1 MSYQADSPDYFF
13 TIPSWPDFTI
23 MNDEVSGRVP
33 VTKIDSWRALSG
45 ILEGD
50 FFNRRDEELIYRG
63 QRRYNWPLSPSLG
76 REDARRI
83 VTRDVAEVQLAHF
96 RKAVRGR
103 LEDHDL
109 IEAEEEYELWAV
121 GQHYGL
127 ETPLLDW
134 SYSPYVALFFAFERE
149 DRSQETPNPYRAI
162 FLLNKTHVEAEDR
175 CPSVSILEPR
185 KDDHGR
191 LVNQAG
197 LFTYSD
203 YDETLEASLI
213 NSLTE
218 EVLGD
223 FLEGEEA
230 STLARYIC
238 KIYIPNEGRVSC
250 LRHLRLMNVHHASLF
265 PDLIG
270 AAQYC
275 NELVAEYAAQG
286 RVETRSIAINIP
298 IKQPND
304 TGLEAAITPRD
315 IEGRILDA
323 LKSSKFN
330 REVEAPRLAQ
340 IAKELA
346 TETKKH
352 ISVDWEKRDSVKA
365 SMRNAARSVLRR
377 LGYPATGREE
387 VLDSL
392 FKVLIDTNSE
402 WR

>member
-1 MSYQADSPDYFF
+1 MSDLADTPDYF
-13 TIPSWPDFTI
+13 TDIPYWPDFTI
-23 MNDEVSGRVP
+23 KNDEVSGRVP
-33 VTKIDSWRALSG
+33 VTKVASWRALSE
-45 ILEGD
+45 ILENE
-50 FFNRRDEELIYRG
+50 FFNRRNAELIYRG
-63 QRRYNWPLSPSLG
+63 QRRYDWPIAPSLG
-76 REDARRI
+76 REDPRHV
-83 VTRDVAEVQLAHF
+83 VTKSVADIQLIQF

-103 LEDHDL
+103 LEDHAL
-109 IEAEEEYELWAV
+109 VEEKEENELWAV

-149 DRSQETPNPYRAI
+149 DRLQEAPNPYRAI

-175 CPSVSILEPR
+175 CPAVSILEPR

-203 YDETLEASLI
+203 YGETLEASLI

-238 KIYIPNEGRVSC
+238 KIYIPNEDRVSC

-275 NELVAEYAAQG
+275 NELVAEYAAQA
-286 RVETRSIAINIP
+286 RVEAKPVEKAIPTVP
-298 IKQPND
+298 IGGPE
-304 TGLEAAITPRD
+304 LEPAAASHYL
-315 IEGRILDA
+315 ESRILDN
-323 LKSSKFN
+323 LKSSKFS
-330 REVEAPRLAQ
+330 REVEALRLAQ
-340 IAKELA
+340 IANELA
-346 TETKKH
+346 TEIEKH
-352 ISVDWEKRDSVKA
+352 KSVDWEKRDSIKA
-365 SMRNAARSVLRR
+365 SMRNAARTVLRR
-377 LGYPATGREE
+377 LGYPASGREE
-387 VLDSL
+387 VLDAL
-392 FKVLIDTNSE
+392 FKVLINS
-402 WR
+402 R

>member
-1 MSYQADSPDYFF
+1 MSDQADTTSHFDKVSAWPEF
-13 TIPSWPDFTI
+13 TIT
-23 MNDEVSGRVP
+23 NDSISGRVP
-33 VTKIDSWRALSG
+33 VTKIDSWRMFST
-45 ILEGD
+45 ILEEE
-50 FFNRRDEELIYRG
+50 FFHRRDEKLIYRG
-63 QRRYNWPLSPSLG
+63 HQRYEWPIAPSLG
-76 REDARRI
+76 RKDPRHV
-83 VTRDVAEVQLAHF
+83 VTKRVADIQLSQF

-109 IEAEEEYELWAV
+109 VKNDEENELWAV

-134 SYSPYVALFFAFERE
+134 TYSPYVALFFAFERE
-149 DRSQETPNPYRAI
+149 DVPEEAPNPYRAI

-175 CPSVSILEPR
+175 CPGVSILEPM

-238 KIYIPNEGRVSC
+238 KIYIPNKDRVSC
-250 LRHLRLMNVHHASLF
+250 LQHLRLMNVHHASLF

-275 NELVAEYAAQG
+275 NELVAEYTAQAKA
-286 RVETRSIAINIP
+286 ETKSAVVDLASVQPDSAEAEQGP
-298 IKQPND
+298 IS
-304 TGLEAAITPRD
+304 RD
-315 IEGRILDA
+315 VEGRILDS
-323 LKSSKFN
+323 LKSSKFSG
-330 REVEAPRLAQ
+330 EVEAPRLAQ
-340 IAKELA
+340 IASELA
-346 TETKKH
+346 TEIEKH
-352 ISVDWEKRDSVKA
+352 KSVDWEKRDSIKA
-365 SMRNAARSVLRR
+365 SMRNAARTVLRR
-377 LGYPATGREE
+377 LGYPAAGREE
-387 VLDSL
+387 VLDGL
-392 FKVLIDTNSE
+392 FKVLIGTK
-402 WR
+402 

>member
-1 MSYQADSPDYFF
+1 MSDQADAPNYFSA
-13 TIPSWPDFTI
+13 IPSWPEFAIT
-23 MNDEVSGRVP
+23 NDEVSGRVP
-33 VTKIDSWRALSG
+33 VTKVASWRALSG
-45 ILEGD
+45 ILEEE

-63 QRRYNWPLSPSLG
+63 QRRYEWPLSPSLG

-83 VTRDVAEVQLAHF
+83 VTRDVAEVQLEHF

-103 LEDHDL
+103 LEDHAL
-109 IEAEEEYELWAV
+109 VEVEEEYELWAV

-149 DRSQETPNPYRAI
+149 DRSPEASNPYRAI

-175 CPSVSILEPR
+175 CPGVSILEPR

-197 LFTYSD
+197 LFTYSN
-203 YDETLEASLI
+203 YGETLEASLI

-238 KIYIPNEGRVSC
+238 KIYIPNEDRVSC

-275 NELVAEYAAQG
+275 NELVAEYAAQAKAESKSAA
-286 RVETRSIAINIP
+286 VDLASIQLDRAEAEQGP
-298 IKQPND
+298 I
-304 TGLEAAITPRD
+304 PRD
-315 IEGRILDA
+315 VEGRILES
-323 LKSSKFN
+323 LKSSKYS

-340 IAKELA
+340 IASELT
-346 TETKKH
+346 TEIEKH
-352 ISVDWEKRDSVKA
+352 KSVDWEKRDSIKA
-365 SMRNAARSVLRR
+365 SMRNAARTVLRR
-377 LGYPATGREE
+377 LGYPAAGREE

-392 FKVLIDTNSE
+392 FKVLVGN
-402 WR
+402 R